1 MENERKILT
10 EEEKRA
16 MLGFTPPPQEE
27 KQVEEQAESGI
38 NPPPNTEVKTET
50 IDLDLSI
57 FDKKFGRKIESE
69 DTLKSLFEKA
79 DKYEEVETSKRDLE
93 QKLTEYQNLAE
104 RLDPMSNFLNEDEY
118 VRQQF
123 LKKNKDKFEEDVVK
137 ALSTLSPSKVK
148 NLSNEEALKTA
159 LMVENGL
166 TGEEAEAYLF
176 KKYDVESFDF
186 NDMDL
191 GLKAQIKVDVKN
203 AKERL
208 AKLYDGIDIPQ
219 KVDWETAR
227 TQVKQSWEKP
237 LDEIVKGIKTIKLD
251 EEIDFVVTDEMKA
264 GLYDSVLSELVA
276 KQTKPSKEVGE
287 QLYAALQDKIVLS
300 NMDKVI
306 KSMKADIYEK
316 AKEQL
321 RKEVHNDK
329 PLNESSRTG
338 SESEDNDSKVL
349 RLL

>member
-1 MENERKILT
+1 MEEERKVLS
-10 EEEKRA
+10 
-16 MLGFTPPPQEE
+16 QEE
-27 KQVEEQAESGI
+27 KAALFGFQPQKEEAEKEPEKEEQ
-38 NPPPNTEVKTET
+38 KTET
-50 IDLDLSI
+50 KVDEVNLDLSI

-79 DKYEEVETSKRDLE
+79 DKYEEVETSKKDLE
-93 QKLTEYQNLAE
+93 QRLSEYQSLAE

-123 LKKNKDKFEEDVVK
+123 LKKNKDSFDEDVVK
-137 ALSTLSPSKVK
+137 ALSALSPSKVK

-176 KKYDVESFDF
+176 KKYDVESFALE
-186 NDMDL
+186 DMDL

-208 AKLYDGIDIPQ
+208 AKLYDGIEIPQ

-227 TQVKQSWEKP
+227 AQVKQSWEKP

-276 KQTKPSKEVGE
+276 KQTKPSKEVGA
-287 QLYAALQDKIVLS
+287 QLYASLQDKLILS
-300 NMDKVI
+300 NMDKVV

-316 AKEQL
+316 VKEEL
-321 RKEVHNDK
+321 RREVHNDK

-338 SESEDNDSKVL
+338 SEIEDNDAKVL